1 MPLPY
6 FLVVI
11 PGMLCYNVLADK
23 LEFVNLTSSSEIY

>member
-11 PGMLCYNVLADK
+11 LGMLCYNVLADK
-23 LEFVNLTSSSEIY
+23 LEFVENEDWL

>member
-11 PGMLCYNVLADK
+11 LGMLCYNILTDK
-23 LEFVNLTSSSEIY
+23 LEFVENEDWL